1 MARES
6 KTYVSRETP
15 ALTESVQLVIARC
28 DDFLFRPT
36 LQLEGNFSGAFT
48 ITGLE
53 IATLRSLNASGAV
66 LGPWTDITISLP
78 ISASVVIELP
88 VCFAVRVSGAGG
100 DGSTSVR
107 VLLGGIAYTTH
118 PEGVTQG
125 PT

>member
-6 KTYVSRETP
+6 KTYISRETFP
-15 ALTESVQLVIARC
+15 LTEGVQVVIARC

-36 LQLEGNFSGAFT
+36 LQLEGSFSGAFT
-48 ITGLE
+48 IQSLE
-53 IATLRSLNASGAV
+53 IAALRSLNSTGV
-66 LGPWTDITISLP
+66 PLGPWTNITVALP
-78 ISASVVIELP
+78 ISASIVIELP

-100 DGSTSVR
+100 DIGTLVR